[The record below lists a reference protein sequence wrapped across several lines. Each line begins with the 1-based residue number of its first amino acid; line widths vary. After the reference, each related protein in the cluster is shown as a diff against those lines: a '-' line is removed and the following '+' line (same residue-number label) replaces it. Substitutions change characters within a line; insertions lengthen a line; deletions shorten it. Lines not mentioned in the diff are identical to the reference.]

1 MSRRSP
7 IFYTESQRALMWE
20 RWRAGDSLEQISQ
33 MFDRHHSSVRGIF
46 RERGGVRPP
55 ERRRASKALTLVE
68 REEISRAM
76 VAGQSIRSIAR
87 SLARAPSTVSRE
99 IQRNGGIEWYRA
111 NLAEPYAWDRALR
124 PKA

>member
-46 RERGGVRPP
+46 RVRGGIRPP
-55 ERRRASKALTLVE
+55 ERRRAFKALTLVE

-76 VAGQSIRSIAR
+76 VAGQSIQSIAR

-99 IQRNGGIEWYRA
+99 IQCNGGIEWYRA
-111 NLAEPYAWDRALR
+111 NL
-124 PKA
+124 